1 MAHIHVSRRSGGLQG
16 LGSQA
21 LVELSDCCCFR
32 CLHRLGELVDQ
43 ELFERQADL
52 PARALDPEIL
62 QELPY

>member
-1 MAHIHVSRRSGGLQG
+1 MVHVHDSRRSRLQG
-16 LGSQA
+16 LDSRFLA
-21 LVELSDCCCFR
+21 ELSECCCFR
-32 CLHRLGELVDQ
+32 SLHRLGELVDQ